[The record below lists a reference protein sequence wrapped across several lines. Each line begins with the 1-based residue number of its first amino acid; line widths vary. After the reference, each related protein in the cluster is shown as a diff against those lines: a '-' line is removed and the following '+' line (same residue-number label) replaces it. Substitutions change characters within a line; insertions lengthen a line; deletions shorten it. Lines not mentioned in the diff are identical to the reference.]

1 MSAFAMTSIKV
12 RYSAMVTSSKA
23 RSDLATLK
31 CCIDGPQRW
40 RRAPGVCSWL
50 DPFRCRN
57 VPGLGEPGPGEPA
70 EGPASARAVSPCSFS
85 VQSLVRTRTAGPWK
99 YSERLRRDHVSAG
112 ALAWL
117 RALKILS
124 GATG

>member
-1 MSAFAMTSIKV
+1 MSAFAMTSIKD

-85 VQSLVRTRTAGPWK
+85 VQF
-99 YSERLRRDHVSAG
+99 
-112 ALAWL
+112 L
-117 RALKILS
+117 RAVFGQDAYRRSLEIQR
-124 GATG
+124 ATASRSRIG